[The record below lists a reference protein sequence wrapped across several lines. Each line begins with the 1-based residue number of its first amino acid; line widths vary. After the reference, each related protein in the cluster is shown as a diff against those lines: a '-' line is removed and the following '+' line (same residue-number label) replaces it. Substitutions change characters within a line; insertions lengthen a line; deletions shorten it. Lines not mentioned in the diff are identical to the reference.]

1 MAYTL
6 KTKITK
12 LIHKKPRYKISRA
25 HAQWRTCRY
34 VIGHSNTQERTS
46 IAFLYIQQQ
55 NAVNDDDEWMDDMI
69 YKILFTQSS
78 IFVVCDTNVTLRIA
92 FVMHS
97 PIQFINDNFNI

>member
-1 MAYTL
+1 MRNGVDTL
-6 KTKITK
+6 WVIQ
-12 LIHKKPRYKISRA
+12 IHKKE
-25 HAQWRTCRY
+25 Q
-34 VIGHSNTQERTS
+34 VQL
-46 IAFLYIQQQ
+46 FYIQQQ
-55 NAVNDDDEWMDDMI
+55 NAVNDDDKWMDDMI

>member
-1 MAYTL
+1 MRNGVDTL
-6 KTKITK
+6 WVIQ
-12 LIHKKPRYKISRA
+12 IHKKE
-25 HAQWRTCRY
+25 Q
-34 VIGHSNTQERTS
+34 VQL
-46 IAFLYIQQQ
+46 FLYIQQQ